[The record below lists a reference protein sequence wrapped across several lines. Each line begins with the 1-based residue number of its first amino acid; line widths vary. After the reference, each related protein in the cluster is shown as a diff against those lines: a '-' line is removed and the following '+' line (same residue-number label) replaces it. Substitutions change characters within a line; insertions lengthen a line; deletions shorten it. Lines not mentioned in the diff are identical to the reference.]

1 MLFPVI
7 KALLAHYRR
16 HPLQIL
22 LVWLGLTLG
31 VSLLVGVLAV
41 NQHAKESYT
50 KGEKIFSNPLPYRI
64 KTTQAGMKV
73 PQGFYVQLRRS
84 GFTECVPIDSYS
96 LETESGTDLT
106 LVGIDPLAM
115 VGAMTNQTFEQ
126 LDVLTIMQPPYP
138 IMVGQDL
145 ASYLGVSE
153 GEYLILEDKTRLGPI
168 KVDDNQL
175 LNSSRLVADIALVQ
189 SMSKERG
196 FTLIACGAM
205 SDEKLLRLKK
215 TLPRGLSLNEFRQTE
230 LQSLTRAFHMNL
242 LAMGMLAYVVGLFI
256 FYQAM
261 SLSFVQRQPLVGALR
276 QIGVSSFQ
284 ISRALLLE
292 VIGWVLIGWVSGNV
306 IGLMLAQTLMPS
318 VSVSLNEL
326 YNANVDLNLVWCW
339 EWGYQSLLMAGSGC
353 ILACGWPL
361 VRLLRT
367 APIRLSS
374 RLSLVRSA
382 GREYAWQAL
391 LACVFSIAAVAVYQ
405 QPHNQEAGFVL
416 IALLLISVG
425 LITPFFISKLFTLLS
440 LSLPGTKV
448 RWFFAD
454 ASNSMSYRGVA
465 AMAFMLALAS
475 NIGIETMVGSF
486 RTTTDSWLTQRL
498 AADIYIKPTN
508 SSAARISSWLI
519 KQPEVDEV
527 WRQWHIEMPTD
538 KGKVQVMSI
547 GRSEGENRALSLKVT
562 IPDYWYNFHYKKGL
576 MISESMALKLKLK
589 PGDTL
594 SFPQP
599 MGDSWKVVGIYY
611 DYGNPYKQ
619 VLLSHNNWQKSFA
632 GKGSVGLG
640 VTLQE
645 GVDSTDLLLRVT
657 KLFRL
662 SYERIYD
669 NNSIHSQAMRVFDR
683 TFVVTDTLGKL
694 TLFIAVCGL
703 FFATLAGEISRQR
716 QFALL
721 RCLGLTSGELVMLAG
736 LQLLVIGLITTM
748 IALPLGL
755 ILAQLL
761 IDVVMKYSFGWT
773 MEMTL
778 FPLEYIFT
786 FSWTLLSLIIAGA
799 WPVWRM
805 VKQPPMNSLRNSL

>member
-41 NQHAKESYT
+41 NQHAKESYS
-50 KGEKIFSNPLPYRI
+50 KGEKIFSNPLPFRI

-96 LETESGTDLT
+96 LETNSGVDLT

-115 VGAMTNQTFEQ
+115 IGAMSNQTTER

-138 IMVGQDL
+138 IMIGQEL
-145 ASYLGVSE
+145 ASYLNLSE
-153 GEYLILEDKTRLGPI
+153 GDYLTLENSSRLGPI
-168 KVDDNQL
+168 KVDSNQL

-189 SMSKERG
+189 AISKERG
-196 FTLIACGAM
+196 FTLIGCSAM
-205 SDEKLLRLKK
+205 SDQKLLRLK
-215 TLPRGLSLNEFRQTE
+215 TSLPRGLSLNEYRQTE

-276 QIGVSSFQ
+276 QIGVSTFQ
-284 ISRALLLE
+284 ITRALLLE
-292 VIGWVLIGWVSGNV
+292 IVCWVLIGWASGNL
-306 IGLMLAQTLMPS
+306 IGLLLAQSLMPS

-326 YNANVDLNLVWCW
+326 YNANVDLDLVWCW
-339 EWGYQSLLMAGSGC
+339 EWGYQSLLMAASGC
-353 ILACGWPL
+353 ILACGWPM

-382 GREYAWQAL
+382 GREYGWQAFV
-391 LACVFSIAAVAVYQ
+391 ACICTVAAVAVYQ
-405 QPHNQEAGFVL
+405 RPHDQEAGFVL

-425 LITPFFISKLFTLLS
+425 LITPFLISNLFKLLS

-498 AADIYIKPTN
+498 AADIYIKPTT
-508 SSAARISSWLI
+508 SSAGRINAWLL

-527 WRQWHIEMPTD
+527 WQQWHVAMPTD
-538 KGKVQVMSI
+538 KGKLQVMSI
-547 GRSEGENRALSLKVT
+547 GRSEGENRALALKVA
-562 IPDYWYNFHYKKGL
+562 IPDYWYNFHYKKGV
-576 MISESMALKLKLK
+576 MISESMALKLKLT
-589 PGDTL
+589 PGDNL
-594 SFPQP
+594 SFPAP
-599 MGDSWKVVGIYY
+599 MGGGWKVVGVYY

-619 VLLSHNNWQKSFA
+619 LLLSHNNWLNTFT
-632 GKGSVGLG
+632 GKGSIGLG
-640 VTLQE
+640 VTLKE
-645 GVDSTDLLLRVT
+645 GVDRTDLLSRVT
-657 KLFRL
+657 RLFRL
-662 SYERIYD
+662 SYERVYD
-669 NNSIHSQAMRVFDR
+669 NSSIHAQAMRVFDR
-683 TFVVTDTLGKL
+683 TFVVTDTLGTL

-703 FFATLAGEISRQR
+703 FFATLAGEISRQK

-721 RCLGLTSGELVMLAG
+721 RCLGLTSAELVMLAG

-755 ILAQLL
+755 VLAQLL

-778 FPLEYIFT
+778 FPLEYILT
-786 FSWTLLSLIIAGA
+786 FSWTLVSLIIAGA

-805 VKQPPMNSLRNSL
+805 VKRPPMNSLRNSL